1 MSICPIDLRPLE
13 ETDKWPSGGL
23 VGNAFWNYWRCRAAG
38 MQRERDRERQSVLRS
53 SASSRWETE
62 TCCIGSVW
70 EQTADRSAVIVT
82 QIIVRWAELREATS
96 PKRCPRVIATHVL
109 VKEEERGGWRAAASW
124 LCHMF
129 FFLDG
134 MFAANCFWRWW
145 DFKKRK
151 EKKNRMRL
159 RRGGAG
165 ERGDGRVSPLK
176 SWRAAGG
183 SRGERTRL
191 CSVGC
196 AVREVF
202 KKKGKGKR
210 KIAWEQDVIKRTW
223 RWTKYLMPW
232 PESQFSPFYELKYVL
247 KGTK

>member
-1 MSICPIDLRPLE
+1 MHFGII
-13 ETDKWPSGGL
+13 GGVVQL
-23 VGNAFWNYWRCRAAG
+23 AC
-38 MQRERDRERQSVLRS
+38 RERDRERQSVLRS

-70 EQTADRSAVIVT
+70 EQTAANRSAVIVT

-151 EKKNRMRL
+151 KKKTGWGWDEEEQVKGVMGGFPLL
-159 RRGGAG
+159 RVEGRQGALGARGPASA
-165 ERGDGRVSPLK
+165 RS
-176 SWRAAGG
+176 
-183 SRGERTRL
+183 
-191 CSVGC
+191 
-196 AVREVF
+196 AVRW
-202 KKKGKGKR
+202 GKFLKR
-210 KIAWEQDVIKRTW
+210 KEKERE
-223 RWTKYLMPW
+223 K
-232 PESQFSPFYELKYVL
+232 
-247 KGTK
+247 